1 MFDRRGMLALVGALY
16 ALMASSALADPG
28 AYETSVRDRTLRNL
42 RLLQDG
48 SSTPD
53 EVRVRFATCFA
64 SAAVQGFTSDEIEQ
78 LNAAVTGGPTNYS
91 LWKKA
96 QDRRNY
102 VYKGNHDLSKL
113 ETYCPDDVADFKRY
127 HF

>member
-1 MFDRRGMLALVGALY
+1 MFMRKGKLALVGAGC

-42 RLLQDG
+42 RIIHAGD
-48 SSTPD
+48 SVPD
-53 EVRVRFATCFA
+53 KVSVRFANCFA
-64 SAAVQGFTSDEIEQ
+64 AAAVHGFSPEEIEQ

-113 ETYCPDDVADFKRY
+113 EPYCPADVADFNRY